1 MILLLLNIYS
11 YEYRYITIRYIIY
24 IYMLQQYIQK
34 ISTYIMFIYIMTIYI
49 YILIKI
55 NIMYIYTYYEYL
67 FLYIC
72 IYIYHFYII
81 FISYIYIRKRYPMN
95 KSWQNIEKH
104 ITLGGI
110 SLFNGAVWGDD
121 FLNSPRSA
129 RVGMSAA
136 GLPGTPCLGTA
147 GRDHWSQV
155 DGEFYSLWAG
165 IQISYIS

>member
-1 MILLLLNIYS
+1 
-11 YEYRYITIRYIIY
+11 
-24 IYMLQQYIQK
+24 MLQQYIQTL
-34 ISTYIMFIYIMTIYI
+34 STYIMFIYIMTIYI

-55 NIMYIYTYYEYL
+55 NIMYIYICTYYEYL
-67 FLYIC
+67 FMY
-72 IYIYHFYII
+72 IYIYIMIVHMYIYIYLYHIYII
-81 FISYIYIRKRYPMN
+81 FISYIYIRKWYPMN

-155 DGEFYSLWAG
+155 DGEFYGLWAG